1 MSLKT
6 QLLSIQERID
16 ALTLRERILLF
27 AAIVVVT
34 YALMVM
40 AAIRP
45 LEGRASAATANLD
58 SLRAKTRQIDARL
71 DAILA
76 PGTRARE
83 AAELK
88 ALARKVRV
96 LKAHLAHLA
105 AGLVPARDMPA
116 LLRQVLARS
125 PGVTVVALV
134 DRQVMAVRRSPKG
147 KPFLYRHEMTLVV
160 RGTYGALLRY
170 LTVLAHTKRHVL
182 WGRVTLTTDRY
193 PFSTVRLRVYT
204 LSTHEAL
211 LR

>member
-1 MSLKT
+1 MSLKA
-6 QLLSIQERID
+6 QIVSIQERID

-27 AAIVVVT
+27 AAIVAVT
-34 YALMVM
+34 YGLMIIAV
-40 AAIRP
+40 IRP
-45 LEGRASAATANLD
+45 LENRARAVTADLD
-58 SLRAKTRQIDARL
+58 SLRVKTRQIDARL

-88 ALARKVRV
+88 ALTRKVRV

-125 PGVTVVALV
+125 PGVTVMALV
-134 DRQVMAVRRSPKG
+134 DRQVTAVRRSPKD
-147 KPFLYRHEMTLVV
+147 KPFLYRHEMTLIV

-211 LR
+211 LQ